1 MPMSCELSMVFF
13 LNWFEISWFRDVM
26 FSGFMVFMMITLILQ
41 TPTHGIGHNKNV
53 VKWKDSIAWKAHIY
67 T

>member
-1 MPMSCELSMVFF
+1 MPMSCELSMMF
-13 LNWFEISWFRDVM
+13 LNWFEIFVIWDVM
-26 FSGFMVFMMITLILQ
+26 FSGFMVFMMITLVLQ

-53 VKWKDSIAWKAHIY
+53 VKGKDSIAWKVHIY

>member
-1 MPMSCELSMVFF
+1 
-13 LNWFEISWFRDVM
+13 M
-26 FSGFMVFMMITLILQ
+26 FSGFMVFMMITLVLQ

-53 VKWKDSIAWKAHIY
+53 VKGKDSIAWKVHIY